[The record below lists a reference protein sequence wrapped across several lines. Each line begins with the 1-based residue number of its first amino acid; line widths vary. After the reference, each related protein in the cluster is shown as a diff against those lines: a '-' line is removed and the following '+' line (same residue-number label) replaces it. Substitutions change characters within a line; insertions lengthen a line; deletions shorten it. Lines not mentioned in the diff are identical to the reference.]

1 MPFNGSKVVQIARE
15 RKLKGV
21 DFKRSVYP
29 NRTGNFTWDEIE
41 KSTNPNAATIEAIA
55 DFLGCSIDELFDRA
69 VVSNHVTGDNN
80 TVGSNITISTDPQVL
95 TATISHL
102 NDTIGRQDKTIERQ
116 EKTIEELSSRIG
128 ELIELVKRNN

>member
-1 MPFNGSKVVQIARE
+1 MPFNSKKIV
-15 RKLKGV
+15 KLLKEKGV
-21 DFKRSVYP
+21 KAKDFFESAYPERS
-29 NRTGNFTWDEIE
+29 GNASFHDIE
-41 KSTNPNAATIEAIA
+41 KNNNPKAETIERIA

-69 VVSNHVTGDNN
+69 VASNHVTGDNN

-116 EKTIEELSSRIG
+116 EKTIEELNSRIG